1 MPRASC
7 GTRITPVASWAGSIP
22 PRVRCAT
29 IPARVATA
37 ASPTASRSAPTG
49 ASGTTSRA
57 PTRSWPSTPR
67 PSARRRSRS
76 PRRARWCA
84 TWRWTRHGRAC
95 GWRCRGSRN
104 WGGSISSNHHLDSFF
119 TAAPAGLA
127 ILDRE
132 LRYVQ
137 LNETLALMNGRSVAE
152 HVGKAVREVLPAIA
166 PTLEPL
172 LARILETGEAALN
185 IEVSGETPAQPGIT
199 RYWRASYFPLAAE
212 PGHADGIGAIVV
224 EDTPR
229 RHAERALRRSGAD
242 YRAIV
247 EPATYGIY
255 RSSLEGR
262 FLKVNAALVAMLGYD
277 SEAQVLALDLGR
289 DVYVDAAERTRNIEL
304 ARTLERVS
312 GVQVQWKRCDGHHI
326 TVRLSGRVVRSEGG
340 GDLKGFEM
348 MAEDV
353 TEQRTLER
361 ALQQAQKMETI
372 GRLTSGI
379 AHDFNNLL
387 TVILAQSNLIAKAL
401 PDAPPEVRRDLQELT
416 DAARRGAELVH
427 RLLGFSR
434 HETLDLRPL
443 SVPEWIR
450 EELHTLRRLLP
461 ATIAIRCDTEPAAGV
476 VEADPGALE
485 QILLNLATNARD
497 AMPGGGTL
505 HLDVRRTRL
514 DAEDRPLHAWVQPG
528 VYVCLAVSDTGAGM
542 DRQTQAHVFE
552 PFFTTKPAGVGTGLG
567 MAMVYGLVKQHHGF
581 VHLYSEVGQGT
592 TVKVYLPL
600 GHEQVLPAGP
610 AGEEELLPGGS
621 DAILLV
627 EDDPHLRSVAQRL
640 CEKVGYRVFAAGDG
654 QEGLAAYRACK
665 AGVDL
670 VITDMVMP
678 KISGMQLYETIRGA
692 EPPDKRVKV
701 LFTSGYPAAEFRQSL
716 AGDPD
721 VAFVTKPWTASELLG
736 QIRQLLEK

>member
-1 MPRASC
+1 
-7 GTRITPVASWAGSIP
+7 
-22 PRVRCAT
+22 
-29 IPARVATA
+29 
-37 ASPTASRSAPTG
+37 
-49 ASGTTSRA
+49 
-57 PTRSWPSTPR
+57 
-67 PSARRRSRS
+67 
-76 PRRARWCA
+76 
-84 TWRWTRHGRAC
+84 
-95 GWRCRGSRN
+95 
-104 WGGSISSNHHLDSFF
+104 
-119 TAAPAGLA
+119 
-127 ILDRE
+127 
-132 LRYVQ
+132 VQ

-152 HVGKAVREVLPAIA
+152 HLGKPVRELLPAIA

-172 LARILETGEAALN
+172 LARILETGEPALN
-185 IEVSGETPAQPGIT
+185 IDVSGETPAQPGVT
-199 RYWRASYFPLAAE
+199 RYWRASYFPLAVKQ
-212 PGHADGIGAIVV
+212 GQADGIGAIVV

-247 EPATYGIY
+247 EQATYGIY

-262 FLKVNAALVAMLGYD
+262 FLKVNPALVTMLGYE
-277 SEAQVLALDLGR
+277 SEAEVLALQIAS
-289 DVYVDAAERTRNIEL
+289 DVYVDAAERARNIEQVR
-304 ARTLERVS
+304 ALERVT
-312 GVQVQWKRCDGHHI
+312 GVQVRWKRKDGHHI
-326 TVRLSGRVVRSEGG
+326 TVRLSGRVVRSER
-340 GDLKGFEM
+340 GDVKGFEM
-348 MAEDV
+348 IAEDV
-353 TEQRTLER
+353 TEQRALER

-387 TVILAQSNLIAKAL
+387 TVILAQGNLIAKAL
-401 PDAPPEVRRDLQELT
+401 PAAEPELRRDLDELT

-497 AMPGGGTL
+497 AMPDGGTL

-528 VYVCLAVSDTGAGM
+528 VYVSLAVSDTGAGM

-592 TVKVYLPL
+592 TVKVYLRL
-600 GHEQVLPAGP
+600 AQEQALPAGP
-610 AGEEELLPGGS
+610 AGEEETLRGGS

-627 EDDPHLRSVAQRL
+627 EDDPHLRAVAQRL
-640 CEKVGYRVFAAGDG
+640 FEKVGYRVFAAADG
-654 QEGLAAYRACK
+654 QEGLAAYRARK
-665 AGVDL
+665 NGVDL

-692 EPPDKRVKV
+692 EPPDQRVKV
-701 LFTSGYPAAEFRQSL
+701 LFTSGYPAADFRQSL

-736 QIRQLLEK
+736 QIRQLLDARPRTG

>member
-1 MPRASC
+1 M
-7 GTRITPVASWAGSIP
+7 
-22 PRVRCAT
+22 
-29 IPARVATA
+29 
-37 ASPTASRSAPTG
+37 SRS
-49 ASGTTSRA
+49 S
-57 PTRSWPSTPR
+57 
-67 PSARRRSRS
+67 
-76 PRRARWCA
+76 
-84 TWRWTRHGRAC
+84 
-95 GWRCRGSRN
+95 
-104 WGGSISSNHHLDSFF
+104 GGSISSNHQLDCFF

-132 LRYVQ
+132 LCYRQ

-152 HVGKAVREVLPAIA
+152 HLGKPVREVLPAIA

-172 LARILETGEAALN
+172 LGRILETGESALN
-185 IEVSGETPAQPGIT
+185 IEVTGETPAQPGIT
-199 RYWRASYFPLAAE
+199 RYWRASYFPLAS
-212 PGHADGIGAIVV
+212 DGIGAIVV
-224 EDTPR
+224 EDTAR
-229 RHAERALRRSGAD
+229 RHAQRALRRSGAD

-247 EPATYGIY
+247 EQATYGIY

-262 FLKVNAALVAMLGYD
+262 FLKVNPALVAMLGYD
-277 SEAQVLALDLGR
+277 NEAQVLALDLGR
-289 DVYVDAAERTRNIEL
+289 DVYVDAAQRARNIEL
-304 ARTLERVS
+304 ARTLERIS
-312 GVQVQWKRCDGHHI
+312 GVQVQWKRRDGHHI
-326 TVRLSGRVVRSEGG
+326 TVRLSGRAVRSEGG

-387 TVILAQSNLIAKAL
+387 TVILAQGNLMAKAL
-401 PDAPPEVRRDLQELT
+401 PDATPEVRRDLHELT

-461 ATIAIRCDTEPAAGV
+461 ATIEIRCDTEPAAGV
-476 VEADPGALE
+476 VEADSGALE

-497 AMPGGGTL
+497 AMSDGGTL

-528 VYVCLAVSDTGAGM
+528 VYVCLGVSDTGAGM
-542 DRQTQAHVFE
+542 DRQTQARVFE

-600 GHEQVLPAGP
+600 GHEQALPAGP

-627 EDDPHLRSVAQRL
+627 EDDPHLRAVAQRL
-640 CEKVGYRVFAAGDG
+640 FEKVGYRVFAAGDG

-665 AGVDL
+665 VSVDL

-701 LFTSGYPAAEFRQSL
+701 LFTSGYPAADFRRSL

>member
-1 MPRASC
+1 
-7 GTRITPVASWAGSIP
+7 
-22 PRVRCAT
+22 
-29 IPARVATA
+29 
-37 ASPTASRSAPTG
+37 
-49 ASGTTSRA
+49 
-57 PTRSWPSTPR
+57 
-67 PSARRRSRS
+67 
-76 PRRARWCA
+76 
-84 TWRWTRHGRAC
+84 
-95 GWRCRGSRN
+95 
-104 WGGSISSNHHLDSFF
+104 
-119 TAAPAGLA
+119 
-127 ILDRE
+127 
-132 LRYVQ
+132 
-137 LNETLALMNGRSVAE
+137 MNGRSVAE
-152 HVGKAVREVLPAIA
+152 HLGKPVREVLPAIA

-172 LARILETGEAALN
+172 LGRILETGEPALN
-185 IEVSGETPAQPGIT
+185 IEVTGETPAQPGIT
-199 RYWRASYFPLAAE
+199 RFWRASYFPLAS
-212 PGHADGIGAIVV
+212 DGIGAIVV
-224 EDTPR
+224 EDTAR
-229 RHAERALRRSGAD
+229 RHAQRALRRSGAD

-247 EPATYGIY
+247 EQATYGIY

-262 FLKVNAALVAMLGYD
+262 FLKVNPALVAMLGYD
-277 SEAQVLALDLGR
+277 NEAQVLALDLGR
-289 DVYVDAAERTRNIEL
+289 DVYVDAAQRARNIEL
-304 ARTLERVS
+304 ARTLERIS
-312 GVQVQWKRCDGHHI
+312 GVQVQWKRRDGHHI
-326 TVRLSGRVVRSEGG
+326 TVRLSGRAVRSEGG

-387 TVILAQSNLIAKAL
+387 TVILAQGNLMAKAL
-401 PDAPPEVRRDLQELT
+401 PDATPDVRRDLQELT

-461 ATIAIRCDTEPAAGV
+461 ATIEIRCDTEPAAGV
-476 VEADPGALE
+476 VEADSGALE

-497 AMPGGGTL
+497 AMSDGGTL

-528 VYVCLAVSDTGAGM
+528 VYVCLSVSDTGAGM
-542 DRQTQAHVFE
+542 DRQTQARVFE

-600 GHEQVLPAGP
+600 GHEQALPAGP

-627 EDDPHLRSVAQRL
+627 EDDPHLRAVAQRL
-640 CEKVGYRVFAAGDG
+640 FEKVGYRVFAAGDG
-654 QEGLAAYRACK
+654 QEGLAAYRAHK

-701 LFTSGYPAAEFRQSL
+701 LFTSGYPAADFRQSL

>member
-1 MPRASC
+1 
-7 GTRITPVASWAGSIP
+7 
-22 PRVRCAT
+22 
-29 IPARVATA
+29 
-37 ASPTASRSAPTG
+37 
-49 ASGTTSRA
+49 
-57 PTRSWPSTPR
+57 
-67 PSARRRSRS
+67 
-76 PRRARWCA
+76 
-84 TWRWTRHGRAC
+84 
-95 GWRCRGSRN
+95 
-104 WGGSISSNHHLDSFF
+104 
-119 TAAPAGLA
+119 
-127 ILDRE
+127 
-132 LRYVQ
+132 VQ

-152 HVGKAVREVLPAIA
+152 HLGKPVRDVVPAIA
-166 PTLEPL
+166 LTLEPL
-172 LARILETGEAALN
+172 LVRILETGEPALN
-185 IEVSGETPAQPGIT
+185 IEVSGETPAQPGVT
-199 RYWRASYFPLAAE
+199 RYWRASYFPLAAKR
-212 PGHADGIGAIVV
+212 GRADGIGAIVV

-229 RHAERALRRSGAD
+229 RHAERALRRSGAE

-247 EPATYGIY
+247 EQATYGIY

-262 FLKVNAALVAMLGYD
+262 FLKVNPALVAMLGYD
-277 SEAQVLALDLGR
+277 TEAEVLALELDR
-289 DVYVDAAERTRNIEL
+289 DVYVDAAERARNIETV
-304 ARTLERVS
+304 RPLERVT
-312 GVQVQWKRCDGHHI
+312 GVPVQWKRKDGHHI

-340 GDLKGFEM
+340 GDVKGFEM
-348 MAEDV
+348 IAEDV

-387 TVILAQSNLIAKAL
+387 TVILAQGNLMAKAL
-401 PDAPPEVRRDLQELT
+401 PEASAELRRDLEELT

-443 SVPEWIR
+443 SVPEWTR

-461 ATIAIRCDTEPAAGV
+461 ASIEIRCDTEPEAGV

-497 AMPGGGTL
+497 AMPAGGTL

-528 VYVCLAVSDTGAGM
+528 VYVCLGVSDTGAGM
-542 DRQTQAHVFE
+542 DPQTQARVFE

-567 MAMVYGLVKQHHGF
+567 MAMVYGLVKQHQGF

-592 TVKVYLPL
+592 TVKLYLPL
-600 GHEQVLPAGP
+600 AHEQALPAGP
-610 AGEEELLPGGS
+610 GGEEEILPGGKE
-621 DAILLV
+621 AILLV
-627 EDDPHLRSVAQRL
+627 EDDPHLRAVAQRL
-640 CEKVGYRVFAAGDG
+640 FEKVGYRVFAAADG
-654 QEGLAAYRACK
+654 QQGLAAYRAGA
-665 AGVDL
+665 AGVAL

-678 KISGMQLYETIRGA
+678 KISGMQLYETIRAA

-701 LFTSGYPAAEFRQSL
+701 LFTSGYPAVDFRQSL

-721 VAFVTKPWTASELLG
+721 VAFVTKPWTASELLR

>member
-1 MPRASC
+1 
-7 GTRITPVASWAGSIP
+7 V
-22 PRVRCAT
+22 
-29 IPARVATA
+29 
-37 ASPTASRSAPTG
+37 SRS
-49 ASGTTSRA
+49 S
-57 PTRSWPSTPR
+57 
-67 PSARRRSRS
+67 
-76 PRRARWCA
+76 
-84 TWRWTRHGRAC
+84 
-95 GWRCRGSRN
+95 
-104 WGGSISSNHHLDSFF
+104 GGSISSNHQLDCFF

-132 LRYVQ
+132 LCYRQ

-152 HVGKAVREVLPAIA
+152 HLGKPVREVLPAIA

-172 LARILETGEAALN
+172 LGRILETGEPALN
-185 IEVSGETPAQPGIT
+185 IEVTGETPAQPGIT
-199 RYWRASYFPLAAE
+199 RFWRASYFPLAS
-212 PGHADGIGAIVV
+212 DGIGAIVV
-224 EDTPR
+224 EDTAR
-229 RHAERALRRSGAD
+229 RHAQRALRRSGAD

-247 EPATYGIY
+247 EQATYGIY

-262 FLKVNAALVAMLGYD
+262 FLKVNPALVAMLGYD
-277 SEAQVLALDLGR
+277 NEAQVLALDLGR
-289 DVYVDAAERTRNIEL
+289 DVYVDAAQRARNIEL
-304 ARTLERVS
+304 ARTLERIS
-312 GVQVQWKRCDGHHI
+312 GVQVQWKRRDGHHI
-326 TVRLSGRVVRSEGG
+326 TVRLSGRAVRSEGG

-387 TVILAQSNLIAKAL
+387 TVILAQSNLMAKAL
-401 PDAPPEVRRDLQELT
+401 PDATPDVRRDLQELT

-461 ATIAIRCDTEPAAGV
+461 ATIEIRCDTEPAAGV
-476 VEADPGALE
+476 VEADSGALE

-497 AMPGGGTL
+497 AMSDGGTL

-528 VYVCLAVSDTGAGM
+528 VYVCLSVSDTGAGM
-542 DRQTQAHVFE
+542 DRQTQARVFE

-600 GHEQVLPAGP
+600 GHEQALPAGP

-627 EDDPHLRSVAQRL
+627 EDDPHLRAVAQRL
-640 CEKVGYRVFAAGDG
+640 FEKVGYRVFAAGDG
-654 QEGLAAYRACK
+654 QEGLAAYRAHK

-701 LFTSGYPAAEFRQSL
+701 LFTSGYPAADFRQSL

>member
-1 MPRASC
+1 
-7 GTRITPVASWAGSIP
+7 V
-22 PRVRCAT
+22 
-29 IPARVATA
+29 
-37 ASPTASRSAPTG
+37 SRS
-49 ASGTTSRA
+49 S
-57 PTRSWPSTPR
+57 
-67 PSARRRSRS
+67 
-76 PRRARWCA
+76 
-84 TWRWTRHGRAC
+84 
-95 GWRCRGSRN
+95 
-104 WGGSISSNHHLDSFF
+104 GGSISSNHQLDCFF

-132 LRYVQ
+132 LCYRQ

-152 HVGKAVREVLPAIA
+152 HLGKPVREVLPAIA

-172 LARILETGEAALN
+172 LGRILETGEPALN
-185 IEVSGETPAQPGIT
+185 IEVTGETPAQPGIT
-199 RYWRASYFPLAAE
+199 RFWRASYFPLAS
-212 PGHADGIGAIVV
+212 DGIGAIVV
-224 EDTPR
+224 EDTAR
-229 RHAERALRRSGAD
+229 RHAQRALRRSGAD

-247 EPATYGIY
+247 EQATYGIY

-262 FLKVNAALVAMLGYD
+262 FLKVNPALVAMLGYD
-277 SEAQVLALDLGR
+277 NEAQVLALDLGR
-289 DVYVDAAERTRNIEL
+289 DVYVDAAQRARNIEL
-304 ARTLERVS
+304 ARTLERIS
-312 GVQVQWKRCDGHHI
+312 GVQVQWKRRDGHHI
-326 TVRLSGRVVRSEGG
+326 TVRLSGRAVRSEGG

-387 TVILAQSNLIAKAL
+387 TVILAQGNLMAKAL
-401 PDAPPEVRRDLQELT
+401 PDATPEVRRDLQELT

-461 ATIAIRCDTEPAAGV
+461 ATIEIRCDTEPAAGV
-476 VEADPGALE
+476 VEADSGALE

-497 AMPGGGTL
+497 AMSDGGTL

-528 VYVCLAVSDTGAGM
+528 VYVCLSVSDTGAGM
-542 DRQTQAHVFE
+542 DRQTQARVFE

-600 GHEQVLPAGP
+600 GHEQALPAGP

-627 EDDPHLRSVAQRL
+627 EDDPHLRAVAQRL
-640 CEKVGYRVFAAGDG
+640 FEKVGYRVFAAGDG
-654 QEGLAAYRACK
+654 QEGLAAYRARK

-701 LFTSGYPAAEFRQSL
+701 LFTSGYPAADFRQSL

>member
-1 MPRASC
+1 
-7 GTRITPVASWAGSIP
+7 
-22 PRVRCAT
+22 
-29 IPARVATA
+29 
-37 ASPTASRSAPTG
+37 
-49 ASGTTSRA
+49 
-57 PTRSWPSTPR
+57 
-67 PSARRRSRS
+67 
-76 PRRARWCA
+76 
-84 TWRWTRHGRAC
+84 
-95 GWRCRGSRN
+95 
-104 WGGSISSNHHLDSFF
+104 
-119 TAAPAGLA
+119 
-127 ILDRE
+127 
-132 LRYVQ
+132 
-137 LNETLALMNGRSVAE
+137 MNGRSVAE
-152 HVGKAVREVLPAIA
+152 HLGKPVREVLPAIA

-172 LARILETGEAALN
+172 LGRILETGEPALN
-185 IEVSGETPAQPGIT
+185 IEVTGETPAQPGIT
-199 RYWRASYFPLAAE
+199 RFWRASYFPLAS
-212 PGHADGIGAIVV
+212 DGIGAIVV
-224 EDTPR
+224 EDTAR
-229 RHAERALRRSGAD
+229 RHAQRALRRSGAD

-247 EPATYGIY
+247 EQATYGIY

-262 FLKVNAALVAMLGYD
+262 FLKVNPALVAMLGYD
-277 SEAQVLALDLGR
+277 NEAQVLALDLGR
-289 DVYVDAAERTRNIEL
+289 DVYVDAAQRARNIEL
-304 ARTLERVS
+304 ARTLERIS
-312 GVQVQWKRCDGHHI
+312 GVQVQWKRRDGHHI
-326 TVRLSGRVVRSEGG
+326 TVRLSGRAVRSEGG

-387 TVILAQSNLIAKAL
+387 TVILAQGNLMAKAL
-401 PDAPPEVRRDLQELT
+401 PDATPEVRRDLQELT

-461 ATIAIRCDTEPAAGV
+461 ATIEIRCDTEPAAGV
-476 VEADPGALE
+476 VEADSGALE

-497 AMPGGGTL
+497 AMSDGGTL

-528 VYVCLAVSDTGAGM
+528 VYVCLSVSDTGAGM
-542 DRQTQAHVFE
+542 DRQTQARVFE

-600 GHEQVLPAGP
+600 GHEQALPAGP

-627 EDDPHLRSVAQRL
+627 EDDPHLRAVAQRL
-640 CEKVGYRVFAAGDG
+640 FEKVGYRVFAAGDG
-654 QEGLAAYRACK
+654 QEGLAAYRAHK

-701 LFTSGYPAAEFRQSL
+701 LFTSGYPAADFRQSL

>member
-1 MPRASC
+1 M
-7 GTRITPVASWAGSIP
+7 
-22 PRVRCAT
+22 
-29 IPARVATA
+29 
-37 ASPTASRSAPTG
+37 SRS
-49 ASGTTSRA
+49 S
-57 PTRSWPSTPR
+57 
-67 PSARRRSRS
+67 
-76 PRRARWCA
+76 
-84 TWRWTRHGRAC
+84 
-95 GWRCRGSRN
+95 
-104 WGGSISSNHHLDSFF
+104 GGSISSNHQLDCFF

-132 LRYVQ
+132 LCYRQ

-152 HVGKAVREVLPAIA
+152 HLGKPVREVLPAIA

-172 LARILETGEAALN
+172 LGRILETGEPALN
-185 IEVSGETPAQPGIT
+185 IEVTGETPAQPGIT
-199 RYWRASYFPLAAE
+199 RFWRASYFPLAS
-212 PGHADGIGAIVV
+212 DGIGAIVV
-224 EDTPR
+224 EDTAR
-229 RHAERALRRSGAD
+229 RHAQRALRRSGAD

-247 EPATYGIY
+247 EQATYGIY

-262 FLKVNAALVAMLGYD
+262 FLKVNPALVAMLGYD
-277 SEAQVLALDLGR
+277 NEAQVLALDLGR
-289 DVYVDAAERTRNIEL
+289 DVYVDAAQRARNIEL
-304 ARTLERVS
+304 ARTLERIS
-312 GVQVQWKRCDGHHI
+312 GVQVQWKRRDGHHI
-326 TVRLSGRVVRSEGG
+326 TVRLSGRAVRSEGG

-387 TVILAQSNLIAKAL
+387 TVILAQGNLMAKAL
-401 PDAPPEVRRDLQELT
+401 PDATPEVRRDLQELT

-461 ATIAIRCDTEPAAGV
+461 ATIEIRCDTEPAAGV
-476 VEADPGALE
+476 VEADSGALE

-497 AMPGGGTL
+497 AMSDGGTL

-528 VYVCLAVSDTGAGM
+528 VYVCLSVSDTGAGM
-542 DRQTQAHVFE
+542 DRQTQARVFE

-600 GHEQVLPAGP
+600 GHEQALPAGP

-627 EDDPHLRSVAQRL
+627 EDDPHLRAVAQRL
-640 CEKVGYRVFAAGDG
+640 FEKVGYRVFAAGDG
-654 QEGLAAYRACK
+654 QEGLAAYRAHK

-692 EPPDKRVKV
+692 EPPDKHVKV
-701 LFTSGYPAAEFRQSL
+701 LFTSGYPAADFRQSL

>member
-1 MPRASC
+1 M
-7 GTRITPVASWAGSIP
+7 
-22 PRVRCAT
+22 
-29 IPARVATA
+29 
-37 ASPTASRSAPTG
+37 SRS
-49 ASGTTSRA
+49 S
-57 PTRSWPSTPR
+57 
-67 PSARRRSRS
+67 
-76 PRRARWCA
+76 
-84 TWRWTRHGRAC
+84 
-95 GWRCRGSRN
+95 
-104 WGGSISSNHHLDSFF
+104 GGSISSNHQLDCFF

-132 LRYVQ
+132 LCYRQ

-152 HVGKAVREVLPAIA
+152 HLGKPVREVLPAIA

-172 LARILETGEAALN
+172 LGRILETGEPALN
-185 IEVSGETPAQPGIT
+185 IEVTGETPAQPGIT
-199 RYWRASYFPLAAE
+199 RFWRASYFPLAS
-212 PGHADGIGAIVV
+212 DGIGAIVV
-224 EDTPR
+224 EDTAR

-247 EPATYGIY
+247 EQATYGIY

-262 FLKVNAALVAMLGYD
+262 FLKVNPALVAMLGYD
-277 SEAQVLALDLGR
+277 NEAQVLALDLGR
-289 DVYVDAAERTRNIEL
+289 DVYVDAAQRARNIEL
-304 ARTLERVS
+304 ARTLERIS
-312 GVQVQWKRCDGHHI
+312 GVQVQWKRRDGHHI
-326 TVRLSGRVVRSEGG
+326 TVRLSGRAVRSEGG

-387 TVILAQSNLIAKAL
+387 TVILAQGNLMAKAL
-401 PDAPPEVRRDLQELT
+401 PDATPEVRRDLQELT

-461 ATIAIRCDTEPAAGV
+461 ATIEIRCDTEPAAGV
-476 VEADPGALE
+476 VEADSGALE

-497 AMPGGGTL
+497 AMSDGGTL

-528 VYVCLAVSDTGAGM
+528 VYVCLSVSDTGAGM
-542 DRQTQAHVFE
+542 DRQTQARVFE

-600 GHEQVLPAGP
+600 GHEQALPAGP

-627 EDDPHLRSVAQRL
+627 EDDPHLRAVAQRL
-640 CEKVGYRVFAAGDG
+640 FEKVGYRVFAAGDG
-654 QEGLAAYRACK
+654 QEGLAAYRAHK

-701 LFTSGYPAAEFRQSL
+701 LFTSGYPAADFRQSL

>member
-1 MPRASC
+1 M
-7 GTRITPVASWAGSIP
+7 
-22 PRVRCAT
+22 
-29 IPARVATA
+29 
-37 ASPTASRSAPTG
+37 SRS
-49 ASGTTSRA
+49 S
-57 PTRSWPSTPR
+57 
-67 PSARRRSRS
+67 
-76 PRRARWCA
+76 
-84 TWRWTRHGRAC
+84 
-95 GWRCRGSRN
+95 
-104 WGGSISSNHHLDSFF
+104 GGSISSNHQLDCFF

-132 LRYVQ
+132 LCYRQ

-152 HVGKAVREVLPAIA
+152 HLGKPVREVLPAIA

-172 LARILETGEAALN
+172 LGRILETGEPALN
-185 IEVSGETPAQPGIT
+185 IEVTGETPAQPGIT
-199 RYWRASYFPLAAE
+199 RFWRASYFPLAS
-212 PGHADGIGAIVV
+212 DGIGAIVV
-224 EDTPR
+224 EDTAR
-229 RHAERALRRSGAD
+229 RHAQRALRRSGAD

-247 EPATYGIY
+247 EQATYGIY

-262 FLKVNAALVAMLGYD
+262 FLKVNPALVAMLGYD
-277 SEAQVLALDLGR
+277 NEAQVLALDLGR
-289 DVYVDAAERTRNIEL
+289 DVYVDAAQRARNIEL
-304 ARTLERVS
+304 ARTLERIS
-312 GVQVQWKRCDGHHI
+312 GVQVQWKRRDGHHI
-326 TVRLSGRVVRSEGG
+326 TVRLSGRAVRSEGG

-387 TVILAQSNLIAKAL
+387 TVILAQSNLMAKAL
-401 PDAPPEVRRDLQELT
+401 PDATPEVRRDLHELT

-461 ATIAIRCDTEPAAGV
+461 ATIEIRCDTEAAAGV
-476 VEADPGALE
+476 VEADSGALE

-497 AMPGGGTL
+497 AMSDGGTL

-528 VYVCLAVSDTGAGM
+528 VYVCLSVSDTGAGM
-542 DRQTQAHVFE
+542 DRQTQARVFE

-600 GHEQVLPAGP
+600 GHEQALPAGP

-627 EDDPHLRSVAQRL
+627 EDDPHLRAVAQRL
-640 CEKVGYRVFAAGDG
+640 FEKVGYRVFAAGDG
-654 QEGLAAYRACK
+654 QEGLAAYRAHK

-701 LFTSGYPAAEFRQSL
+701 LFTSGYPAADFRQSL

>member
-1 MPRASC
+1 
-7 GTRITPVASWAGSIP
+7 
-22 PRVRCAT
+22 
-29 IPARVATA
+29 
-37 ASPTASRSAPTG
+37 
-49 ASGTTSRA
+49 
-57 PTRSWPSTPR
+57 
-67 PSARRRSRS
+67 
-76 PRRARWCA
+76 
-84 TWRWTRHGRAC
+84 
-95 GWRCRGSRN
+95 
-104 WGGSISSNHHLDSFF
+104 
-119 TAAPAGLA
+119 
-127 ILDRE
+127 
-132 LRYVQ
+132 
-137 LNETLALMNGRSVAE
+137 MNGRSVAD
-152 HVGKAVREVLPAIA
+152 HLGKPLREVLPAIA

-172 LARILETGEAALN
+172 LGRILETGEPALN
-185 IEVSGETPAQPGIT
+185 IEVTGETPAQPGIT
-199 RYWRASYFPLAAE
+199 RYWRASYFPLAS
-212 PGHADGIGAIVV
+212 DGIGAIVV
-224 EDTPR
+224 EDTAR

-247 EPATYGIY
+247 EQATYGIY
-255 RSSLEGR
+255 RSSVEGR
-262 FLKVNAALVAMLGYD
+262 FLKVNPALVAMLGYD
-277 SEAQVLALDLGR
+277 SEAQVLALELGR
-289 DVYVDAAERTRNIEL
+289 DVYVDAAERARNIER
-304 ARTLERVS
+304 ARTLERIS
-312 GVQVQWKRCDGHHI
+312 GVQVQWKRRDGHHI
-326 TVRLSGRVVRSEGG
+326 TVRLSGRAVRSEGG

-387 TVILAQSNLIAKAL
+387 TVILAQGNLMAKAL
-401 PDAPPEVRRDLQELT
+401 PDATPEVRRDLQELT

-461 ATIAIRCDTEPAAGV
+461 ATIEIRCDTEPAAGV
-476 VEADPGALE
+476 VEADAGALE

-497 AMPGGGTL
+497 AMSDGGTL

-528 VYVCLAVSDTGAGM
+528 VYVCLSVSDTGAGM

-600 GHEQVLPAGP
+600 GHEQALPAGP
-610 AGEEELLPGGS
+610 AGEEELLRGGS

-640 CEKVGYRVFAAGDG
+640 FEKVGYRVFAAADG
-654 QEGLAAYRACK
+654 QEGLAAYRARK
-665 AGVDL
+665 ASVDL

-678 KISGMQLYETIRGA
+678 KISGVQLYETIRGA

-701 LFTSGYPAAEFRQSL
+701 LFTSGYPAADFRQSL

>member
-1 MPRASC
+1 
-7 GTRITPVASWAGSIP
+7 V
-22 PRVRCAT
+22 
-29 IPARVATA
+29 
-37 ASPTASRSAPTG
+37 SRS
-49 ASGTTSRA
+49 S
-57 PTRSWPSTPR
+57 
-67 PSARRRSRS
+67 
-76 PRRARWCA
+76 
-84 TWRWTRHGRAC
+84 
-95 GWRCRGSRN
+95 
-104 WGGSISSNHHLDSFF
+104 GGSISSNHHLDCFF

-132 LRYVQ
+132 LCYRQ

-152 HVGKAVREVLPAIA
+152 HLGKPVREVLPAIA

-172 LARILETGEAALN
+172 LGRILETGEPALN
-185 IEVSGETPAQPGIT
+185 IEVTGETPAQPGIT
-199 RYWRASYFPLAAE
+199 RFWRASYFPLAS
-212 PGHADGIGAIVV
+212 DGIGAIVV
-224 EDTPR
+224 EDTAR

-247 EPATYGIY
+247 EQATYGIY

-262 FLKVNAALVAMLGYD
+262 FLKVNPALVAMLGYD
-277 SEAQVLALDLGR
+277 NEAQVLALELDRDL
-289 DVYVDAAERTRNIEL
+289 YVDAAERARNIEL
-304 ARTLERVS
+304 ARTLERIS
-312 GVQVQWKRCDGHHI
+312 GVQVQWKRRDGHHI

-387 TVILAQSNLIAKAL
+387 TVILAQGNLMAKAL
-401 PDAPPEVRRDLQELT
+401 PDATPEVRRDLQELT

-443 SVPEWIR
+443 SVSEWIH

-476 VEADPGALE
+476 VEADSGALE

-497 AMPGGGTL
+497 AMSDGGTL

-528 VYVCLAVSDTGAGM
+528 VYVCLSVSDTGAGM

-600 GHEQVLPAGP
+600 GHEQALPAGP

-627 EDDPHLRSVAQRL
+627 EDDPHLRAVAQRL
-640 CEKVGYRVFAAGDG
+640 FEKVGYRVFAAGDG
-654 QEGLAAYRACK
+654 QEGLAAYRARK

-678 KISGMQLYETIRGA
+678 KISGMQLYETIRAA

-701 LFTSGYPAAEFRQSL
+701 LFTSGYPAADFRQSL

-736 QIRQLLEK
+736 QIRSLLEK

>member
-1 MPRASC
+1 M
-7 GTRITPVASWAGSIP
+7 
-22 PRVRCAT
+22 
-29 IPARVATA
+29 
-37 ASPTASRSAPTG
+37 SRS
-49 ASGTTSRA
+49 S
-57 PTRSWPSTPR
+57 
-67 PSARRRSRS
+67 
-76 PRRARWCA
+76 
-84 TWRWTRHGRAC
+84 
-95 GWRCRGSRN
+95 
-104 WGGSISSNHHLDSFF
+104 GGSISSNHQLDCFF

-132 LRYVQ
+132 LCYRQ

-152 HVGKAVREVLPAIA
+152 HLGKPVREVLPAIA

-172 LARILETGEAALN
+172 LGRILETGEPALN
-185 IEVSGETPAQPGIT
+185 IEVTGETPAQPGIT
-199 RYWRASYFPLAAE
+199 RFWRASYFPLAS
-212 PGHADGIGAIVV
+212 DGIGAIVV
-224 EDTPR
+224 EDTAR
-229 RHAERALRRSGAD
+229 RHAQRALRRSGAD

-247 EPATYGIY
+247 EQATYGIY

-262 FLKVNAALVAMLGYD
+262 FLKVNPALVAMLGYD
-277 SEAQVLALDLGR
+277 NEAQVLALDLGR
-289 DVYVDAAERTRNIEL
+289 DVYVDAAQRARNIEL
-304 ARTLERVS
+304 ARTLERIS
-312 GVQVQWKRCDGHHI
+312 GVQVQWKRRDGHHI
-326 TVRLSGRVVRSEGG
+326 TVRLSGRAVRSEGG

-387 TVILAQSNLIAKAL
+387 TVILAQGNLMAKAL
-401 PDAPPEVRRDLQELT
+401 PDATPEVRRDLQELT

-461 ATIAIRCDTEPAAGV
+461 ATIEIRCDTEPAAGV
-476 VEADPGALE
+476 VEADSGALE

-497 AMPGGGTL
+497 AMSDGGTL

-528 VYVCLAVSDTGAGM
+528 VYVCLSVSDTGAGM
-542 DRQTQAHVFE
+542 DRQTQARVFE

-600 GHEQVLPAGP
+600 GHEQALPAGP

-627 EDDPHLRSVAQRL
+627 EDDPHLRAVAQRL
-640 CEKVGYRVFAAGDG
+640 FEKVGYRVFAAGDG
-654 QEGLAAYRACK
+654 QEGLAAYRAHK

-692 EPPDKRVKV
+692 EPPDKHVKV
-701 LFTSGYPAAEFRQSL
+701 LFTSGYPAADFRQSL

-736 QIRQLLEK
+736 QIRSLLEK

>member
-1 MPRASC
+1 M
-7 GTRITPVASWAGSIP
+7 
-22 PRVRCAT
+22 
-29 IPARVATA
+29 
-37 ASPTASRSAPTG
+37 SRS
-49 ASGTTSRA
+49 S
-57 PTRSWPSTPR
+57 
-67 PSARRRSRS
+67 
-76 PRRARWCA
+76 
-84 TWRWTRHGRAC
+84 
-95 GWRCRGSRN
+95 
-104 WGGSISSNHHLDSFF
+104 GGSISSNHQLDCFF

-132 LRYVQ
+132 LCYRQ

-152 HVGKAVREVLPAIA
+152 HLGKPVREVLPAIA

-172 LARILETGEAALN
+172 LGRILETGEPALN
-185 IEVSGETPAQPGIT
+185 IEVTGETPAQPGIT
-199 RYWRASYFPLAAE
+199 RFWRASYFPLAS
-212 PGHADGIGAIVV
+212 DGIGAIVV
-224 EDTPR
+224 EDTAR
-229 RHAERALRRSGAD
+229 RHAQRALRRSGAD

-247 EPATYGIY
+247 EQATYGIY

-262 FLKVNAALVAMLGYD
+262 FLKVNPALVAMLGYD
-277 SEAQVLALDLGR
+277 NEAQVLALDLGR
-289 DVYVDAAERTRNIEL
+289 DVYVDAAQRARNIEL
-304 ARTLERVS
+304 ARTLERIS
-312 GVQVQWKRCDGHHI
+312 GVQVQWKRRDGHHI
-326 TVRLSGRVVRSEGG
+326 TVRLSGRAVRSEGG

-387 TVILAQSNLIAKAL
+387 TVILAQSNLMAKAL
-401 PDAPPEVRRDLQELT
+401 PDATPDVRRDLQELT

-461 ATIAIRCDTEPAAGV
+461 ATIEIRCDTEAAAGV
-476 VEADPGALE
+476 VEADSGALE

-497 AMPGGGTL
+497 AMSDGGTL

-528 VYVCLAVSDTGAGM
+528 VYVCLSVSDTGAGM
-542 DRQTQAHVFE
+542 DRQTQARVFE

-600 GHEQVLPAGP
+600 GHEQALPAGP

-627 EDDPHLRSVAQRL
+627 EDDPHLRAVAQRL
-640 CEKVGYRVFAAGDG
+640 FEKVGYRVFAAGDG
-654 QEGLAAYRACK
+654 QEGLAAYRAHK

-701 LFTSGYPAAEFRQSL
+701 LFTSGYPAADFRQSL

>member
-1 MPRASC
+1 MPTSQT
-7 GTRITPVASWAGSIP
+7 GDTR
-22 PRVRCAT
+22 
-29 IPARVATA
+29 
-37 ASPTASRSAPTG
+37 
-49 ASGTTSRA
+49 
-57 PTRSWPSTPR
+57 
-67 PSARRRSRS
+67 
-76 PRRARWCA
+76 
-84 TWRWTRHGRAC
+84 
-95 GWRCRGSRN
+95 
-104 WGGSISSNHHLDSFF
+104 LDAFF

-137 LNETLALMNGRSVAE
+137 LNETLALMNGRPVSE
-152 HVGKAVREVLPAIA
+152 HLGKPVREVLPAIA
-166 PTLEPL
+166 ATLEPL
-172 LARILETGEAALN
+172 LQGILDTGEPVLN
-185 IEVSGETPAQPGIT
+185 IELSGETPAQPGVT
-199 RYWRASYFPLAAE
+199 RYWRASYFPLAAR
-212 PGHADGIGAIVV
+212 GRRGKNGAGIGAIVV

-247 EPATYGIY
+247 EQATYGIY

-262 FLKVNAALVAMLGYD
+262 FLKVNPALVAMLGYD
-277 SEAQVLALDLGR
+277 SEAQVLALELDR
-289 DVYVDAAERTRNIEL
+289 DVYVEPGER
-304 ARTLERVS
+304 ARAIKTAMGLDRITGTE
-312 GVQVQWKRCDGHHI
+312 VQWKRKDGHRI
-326 TVRLSGRVVRSEGG
+326 MVRLSGRVVKSEN
-340 GDLKGFEM
+340 GDIKGFEM
-348 MAEDV
+348 IAEDV

-401 PDAPPEVRRDLQELT
+401 PGERPAELRRDLDELT

-434 HETLDLRPL
+434 HEVLDVRPL
-443 SVPEWIR
+443 SAAEWVQ

-461 ATIAIRCDTEPAAGV
+461 ATIEIKCDAEPEAGV
-476 VEADPGALE
+476 VEADAGALE

-497 AMPGGGTL
+497 AMPNGGTL

-514 DAEDRPLHAWVQPG
+514 DAEDRPLHAWVEPG
-528 VYVCLAVSDTGAGM
+528 TYVCIAVSDTGLGM
-542 DRQTQAHVFE
+542 DATTQARVFE

-567 MAMVYGLVKQHHGF
+567 MAMAYGLVKQHKGF

-600 GHEQVLPAGP
+600 ALEEQVPDDARAAG
-610 AGEEELLPGGS
+610 AEEMLPGGDES
-621 DAILLV
+621 ILLV
-627 EDDPHLRSVAQRL
+627 EDDLHLRTVAQRL
-640 CEKVGYRVFAAGDG
+640 FEKVGYRVHTAADG
-654 QEGLAAYRACK
+654 AEGLAAYGARASEI
-665 AGVDL
+665 DL

-678 KISGMQLYETIRGA
+678 KVSGFMLYEAIRRKQGSGK
-692 EPPDKRVKV
+692 PVKI
-701 LFTSGYPAAEFRQSL
+701 LFTSGYPAPDFRESL

-721 VAFVTKPWTASELLG
+721 VAFVTKPWTASELLR
-736 QIRQLLEK
+736 QIRSLLEKP

>member
-1 MPRASC
+1 
-7 GTRITPVASWAGSIP
+7 
-22 PRVRCAT
+22 
-29 IPARVATA
+29 
-37 ASPTASRSAPTG
+37 
-49 ASGTTSRA
+49 
-57 PTRSWPSTPR
+57 
-67 PSARRRSRS
+67 
-76 PRRARWCA
+76 
-84 TWRWTRHGRAC
+84 
-95 GWRCRGSRN
+95 
-104 WGGSISSNHHLDSFF
+104 
-119 TAAPAGLA
+119 
-127 ILDRE
+127 
-132 LRYVQ
+132 
-137 LNETLALMNGRSVAE
+137 MNGRSVAE
-152 HVGKAVREVLPAIA
+152 HLGKPVREVLPAIA

-172 LARILETGEAALN
+172 LGRILETGEPALN
-185 IEVSGETPAQPGIT
+185 IEVTGETPAQPGIT
-199 RYWRASYFPLAAE
+199 RYWRASYFPLASN
-212 PGHADGIGAIVV
+212 GIGAIVV

-242 YRAIV
+242 YRAMV
-247 EPATYGIY
+247 EQATYGIY

-262 FLKVNAALVAMLGYD
+262 FLKVNPALVAMLGYD
-277 SEAQVLALDLGR
+277 SEAQVLALELDR
-289 DVYVDAAERTRNIEL
+289 DVYVDAAERARNIEQ
-304 ARTLERVS
+304 ARTLERIS
-312 GVQVQWKRCDGHHI
+312 GVQVQWKRRDGHHI

-340 GDLKGFEM
+340 GDIKGFEM

-353 TEQRTLER
+353 TEQRALER

-387 TVILAQSNLIAKAL
+387 TVILAQGNLMAKAL
-401 PDAPPEVRRDLQELT
+401 PDATPPRVRRDLEELT
-416 DAARRGAELVH
+416 EAARRGAELVH

-461 ATIAIRCDTEPAAGV
+461 ATIEIRCDTEPAAGV

-497 AMPGGGTL
+497 AMPDGGTL

-528 VYVCLAVSDTGAGM
+528 VYVSLAVSDTGAGM

-592 TVKVYLPL
+592 TVKVYLRL
-600 GHEQVLPAGP
+600 AQEQALPAGP
-610 AGEEELLPGGS
+610 AGEEETLRGGS

-627 EDDPHLRSVAQRL
+627 EDDPHLRAVAQRL
-640 CEKVGYRVFAAGDG
+640 FEKVGYRVFAAADG
-654 QEGLAAYRACK
+654 QEGLAAYRARK
-665 AGVDL
+665 NGVDL

-692 EPPDKRVKV
+692 EPPDQRVKV
-701 LFTSGYPAAEFRQSL
+701 LFTSGYPAADFRQSL

-736 QIRQLLEK
+736 QIRQLLDARPRTG